1 MAARAAAVGRLA
13 KAGDACYNS
22 GMITSIIAWG
32 DSILKGVVSGG
43 DSKRFDITEKDSLSQ
58 ACAALGIELANK
70 SVFGSWM
77 TKTRRTQDRSLR
89 AGAAAQIGII
99 ESGTNDSDYDWT
111 AVNQNPDA
119 DHLQRCPIDEFKALM
134 QEAVEVARQNKITP
148 VIMIP
153 NPLVPDWW
161 FKNICIGNDEA
172 VIRKFVERK
181 YGLQGEDCDGGD
193 CLRDQNCG
201 ANRDGLQDQNCAADK
216 NCFQDPNWAAAL
228 RLYQNQELYSIV
240 AANLARSLNVQ
251 TVDMRSEFLA
261 HPNYRDLMCLD
272 GVHPNQAG
280 YDFMAGIW
288 KREIPGLRVEE

>member
-1 MAARAAAVGRLA
+1 MQTLPVAR
-13 KAGDACYNS
+13 YNNS
-22 GMITSIIAWG
+22 MITSIIAWG

-89 AGAAAQIGII
+89 NGASAQIGII

-111 AVNQNPDA
+111 AVNQDPAA
-119 DHLQRCPIDEFKALM
+119 DHLQRCPLDEFKALM

-161 FKNICIGNDEA
+161 FKNICIGNDENA
-172 VIRKFVERK
+172 IRRFVERK
-181 YGLQGEDCDGGD
+181 YGLQGGDQKASQDGDCGGGD
-193 CLRDQNCG
+193 CSQDQNCG
-201 ANRDGLQDQNCAADK
+201 ANRDGLQDGDCAADK
-216 NCFQDPNWAAAL
+216 KASQDHNWAAAL
-228 RLYQNQELYSIV
+228 RLYQNQELYSIT

-261 HPNYRDLMCLD
+261 HPNYKTLMCLD

-280 YDFMAGIW
+280 YDFMAQVW
-288 KREIPGLRVEE
+288 KREIPGLRVEF

>member
-1 MAARAAAVGRLA
+1 MV
-13 KAGDACYNS
+13 
-22 GMITSIIAWG
+22 TSIIAWG

-43 DSKRFDITEKDSLSQ
+43 DSKRFDITENDSLSQ
-58 ACAALGIELANK
+58 ACKALGIELANK

-77 TKTRRTQDRSLR
+77 TKTRRTQDRSIR
-89 AGAAAQIGII
+89 AGNIAQMAII
-99 ESGTNDSDYDWT
+99 ESGSNDSDYDWI

-161 FKNICIGNDEA
+161 FKNICIGNDEN

-181 YGLQGEDCDGGD
+181 YGLQE
-193 CLRDQNCG
+193 QN
-201 ANRDGLQDQNCAADK
+201 ALQDQNS
-216 NCFQDPNWAAAL
+216 AAAL
-228 RLYQNQELYSIV
+228 RLYQNQELYSIT

-261 HPNYRDLMCLD
+261 HPNYRELMCLD

-280 YDFMAGIW
+280 YDFMAEIW
-288 KREIPGLRVEE
+288 KREIPKLRVEF

>member
-1 MAARAAAVGRLA
+1 MT
-13 KAGDACYNS
+13 
-22 GMITSIIAWG
+22 TSIIAWG

-58 ACAALGIELANK
+58 ACAALGIELTNK

-77 TKTRRTQDRSLR
+77 TKTRRTQDRSIR
-89 AGAAAQIGII
+89 AGNIAQMAII
-99 ESGTNDSDYDWT
+99 ESGSNDSDYDWI

-119 DHLQRCPIDEFKALM
+119 DHLQRCPLDEFKALM
-134 QEAVEVARQNKITP
+134 REAVEVARQNKITP

-161 FKNICIGNDEA
+161 FKNICIGNDEN

-181 YGLQGEDCDGGD
+181 YGLQE
-193 CLRDQNCG
+193 QN
-201 ANRDGLQDQNCAADK
+201 ALQGQNS
-216 NCFQDPNWAAAL
+216 AAAL
-228 RLYQNQELYSIV
+228 RLYQNQELYSIA

-261 HPNYRDLMCLD
+261 HPNYRALMCLD

-280 YDFMAGIW
+280 YDFMSEVW
-288 KREIPGLRVEE
+288 KREIPGLRVEF

>member
-1 MAARAAAVGRLA
+1 MV
-13 KAGDACYNS
+13 D
-22 GMITSIIAWG
+22 SIIAWG

-43 DSKRFDITEKDSLSQ
+43 DSKRFDITQNDSLSQ
-58 ACAALGIELANK
+58 ACAVLGIELANK

-77 TKTRRTQDRSLR
+77 TKTRRTQDRSIR

-119 DHLQRCPIDEFKALM
+119 DHLQRCPLDEFKALM
-134 QEAVEVARQNKITP
+134 REAVEVARQNKITP

-172 VIRKFVERK
+172 AIRGFVERK
-181 YGLQGEDCDGGD
+181 YCLKGGE
-193 CLRDQNCG
+193 
-201 ANRDGLQDQNCAADK
+201 ATQDQDCVADK
-216 NCFQDPNWAAAL
+216 KTSQDHNWAAAL
-228 RLYQNQELYSIV
+228 RLYQNQELYSIA

-261 HPNYRDLMCLD
+261 HPNYKTLMCLD

-280 YDFMAGIW
+280 YDFMAEIW
-288 KREIPGLRVEE
+288 KREIPGLRVEF